1 MGKFLS
7 HSGATY
13 LPVPLIPV
21 RVLEWSGINNFSN
34 PKSAIFAHPCSSVN
48 MLLGLR
54 SQWMMWVLHSSCSQR
69 VFHCSYTHTPRA
81 C

>member
-54 SQWMMWVLHSSCSQR
+54 SQWMMWVLHSSCR
-69 VFHCSYTHTPRA
+69 YRIPLAIFKEI
-81 C
+81 